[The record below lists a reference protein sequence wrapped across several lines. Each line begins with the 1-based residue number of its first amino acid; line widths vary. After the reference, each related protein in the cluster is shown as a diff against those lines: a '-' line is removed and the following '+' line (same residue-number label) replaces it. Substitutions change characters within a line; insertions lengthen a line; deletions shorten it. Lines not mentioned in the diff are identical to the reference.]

1 MSTDAR
7 DMDVDAPVQLRSFPR
22 YGSESGPVAR
32 VDGQEPAVVWLTG
45 PSGAGKS
52 TIARALAAELRDRD
66 RLVGIVDGDD
76 LRGGLCSDLGFSAT
90 DRNENVRRA
99 AEVAHLM
106 SRTGMIVIVS
116 LISPFRSG
124 RAEARSLFEPGE
136 FFESH
141 VDAPLEVTELR
152 DPKGLYRRARIGK
165 IAQFTG
171 IDSPYEVPQS
181 PEIRLDTVSHTPNEC
196 VQMVLEMLARSGKVS
211 V

>member
-1 MSTDAR
+1 MDAAIR
-7 DMDVDAPVQLRSFPR
+7 LRSVPCL
-22 YGSESGPVAR
+22 ESAQSAPAAR
-32 VDGQEPAVVWLTG
+32 LAGQEPAVVWLTG

-52 TIARALAAELRDRD
+52 TIARELSALLRDRD
-66 RLVGIVDGDD
+66 RVVGIVDGDD
-76 LRGGLCSDLGFSAT
+76 LRSGLCSDLGFSAT

-106 SRTGMIVIVS
+106 SRMGMIVIVA

-124 RAEARSLFEPGE
+124 REQARSLFEPGE
-136 FFESH
+136 FFESY
-141 VDAPLEVTELR
+141 VDAPLEVAELR

-171 IDSPYEVPQS
+171 IDSPYEAPES

-196 VQMVLEMLARSGKVS
+196 ARMVLEVLAGAGKLTL
-211 V
+211 

>member
-1 MSTDAR
+1 MTAT
-7 DMDVDAPVQLRSFPR
+7 AW
-22 YGSESGPVAR
+22 SGC
-32 VDGQEPAVVWLTG
+32 
-45 PSGAGKS
+45 
-52 TIARALAAELRDRD
+52 
-66 RLVGIVDGDD
+66 VDGDD

-141 VDAPLEVTELR
+141 VDAPLEVAELR

-181 PEIRLDTVSHTPNEC
+181 PDIRLDTVSHTPNEC
-196 VQMVLEMLARSGKVS
+196 AQRCSRCSRARARSAFMDSGL
-211 V
+211 